1 MKFKEVLTRLTG
13 ISCPV
18 LGVSWNPPE
27 AEIAVARRVLAFLE
41 DRRVLYRPF
50 DMEVPHHCVDSV
62 VEIRKFLTDEIAKL
76 DKSKEIAQ
84 SLRGM
89 RAACRKFLDHSP
101 GSATAAFDR
110 RRFHGAWDVGL
121 SDSLGELRGAFGIHV
136 ARLSAE
142 FGLDIEDELAS
153 ILPERDE
160 GDRASR
166 TRRRNPCQLT

>member
-18 LGVSWNPPE
+18 FGVSWNPPE

-50 DMEVPHHCVDSV
+50 DMEVPRHCVDSV

-89 RAACRKFLDHSP
+89 RAACRKFLDQSP
-101 GSATAAFDR
+101 GLRKAAFHR
-110 RRFHGAWDVGL
+110 RGFHGASDEWL
-121 SDSLGELRGAFGIHV
+121 SDSLGELRGTFGVHV
-136 ARLSAE
+136 AKLAAE
-142 FGLDIEDELAS
+142 YGLDIEDDLAS
-153 ILPERDE
+153 IVPGKDE
-160 GDRASR
+160 D
-166 TRRRNPCQLT
+166 

>member
-18 LGVSWNPPE
+18 FGVSWNPPE
-27 AEIAVARRVLAFLE
+27 AEIAVARRVLAYLE
-41 DRRVLYRPF
+41 DRRVLYRSY

-62 VEIRKFLTDEIAKL
+62 IEMRKFLTDEIAKL
-76 DKSKEIAQ
+76 DKSREIAQ

-89 RAACRKFLDHSP
+89 RAACRKFLDHFP
-101 GSATAAFDR
+101 GSHKAAFHPR
-110 RRFHGAWDVGL
+110 AFHGAWDAWP
-121 SDSLGELRGAFGIHV
+121 SDSLGELRGTFGIHI

-142 FGLDIEDELAS
+142 YGLDIEDELAS

-160 GDRASR
+160 SERVSR
-166 TRRRNPCQLT
+166 TRRRNPCQRT